1 MKWCFTL
8 LATVLAAGWLL
19 AQPPTTPNHGRIV
32 VKIDGFKSDD
42 GQVRVYLF
50 DDPKAFPSKK
60 DRAIK
65 VVKQPIH
72 DRQAEIIFD
81 EIPYGT
87 YAVSVHHDVNGN
99 DKIDHNWM
107 HIPKEPYGSSN
118 GARGKFGPPKF
129 KKAKFDHAGV
139 LTTIPVTVK

>member
-1 MKWCFTL
+1 MKWCLTL
-8 LATVLAAGWLL
+8 LATLIAVGGLS

-50 DDPKAFPSKK
+50 DDPEAFPSKK
-60 DRAIK
+60 DKAIR
-65 VVKQPIH
+65 VVKEPIH
-72 DRQAEIIFD
+72 DRQAEVSFD

-107 HIPKEPYGSSN
+107 HIPKESYGASN
-118 GARGKFGPPKF
+118 GARGKMGPPKF
-129 KKAKFDHAGV
+129 KKAKFDHAAA
-139 LTTIPVTVK
+139 LTTVPVTVK